1 MTAGEPVVV
10 DGQALLTVTIEEG
23 PLTTVTSATVT
34 GAEAPLA
41 ESAQSIVDGLA
52 GRPFRY
58 GEVDAAVG
66 QIETRYRNAGYNNV
80 QVTPIVT
87 APPDAVSAEVRL
99 DITPGRQQR
108 LSQVLVSGADRTHPG
123 AVVNALGLDS
133 GDPVNFTQWAQ
144 ARKRVFDTNV
154 FRQVDVRPEVLPT
167 PNADGSEAVNAR
179 VTVAE
184 WPTWRLR
191 YGLQLDDR
199 SQADQGDD
207 TSLARRRDL
216 GVVANLQNRNV
227 FGRAF
232 TFGIFGQVGRRLRSG
247 NTYLTFPTLFGRAVQ
262 TNVFAGASRQDV
274 PLDDAEE
281 FFLRRERTQ
290 LSLEQRIRRG
300 RALEIVY
307 GYRVKREVLD
317 ALDPEDPFYL
327 APLTGRFTGTAFIDR
342 RDDPFNASRGWFG
355 SFNAERVTEFESN
368 EDAIKVQGTYYRYQ
382 AVGPVVLASAARVGG
397 SFLSPLSFS
406 ERFFLG
412 GADTVRGYG
421 ESLLGPKTFTGSAR
435 GGNALLILNQEV
447 RVPVYRWIRGVAF
460 VDAGNVFDSN
470 SALSVTNLE
479 VGYGVGLRLHTPFSI
494 FRIDLGIPGT
504 AQFLKRTPRWYFGL
518 GHIF

>member
-1 MTAGEPVVV
+1 V
-10 DGQALLTVTIEEG
+10 
-23 PLTTVTSATVT
+23 
-34 GAEAPLA
+34 
-41 ESAQSIVDGLA
+41 
-52 GRPFRY
+52 Y
-58 GEVDAAVG
+58 
-66 QIETRYRNAGYNNV
+66 
-80 QVTPIVT
+80 
-87 APPDAVSAEVRL
+87 
-99 DITPGRQQR
+99 
-108 LSQVLVSGADRTHPG
+108 
-123 AVVNALGLDS
+123 
-133 GDPVNFTQWAQ
+133 
-144 ARKRVFDTNV
+144 DTNV
-154 FRQVDVRPEVLPT
+154 FRQVDVRPEVLPE
-167 PNADGSEAVNAR
+167 PNADGTEAVNAR
-179 VTVAE
+179 VTVSE

-199 SQADQGDD
+199 SQGEQGDD

-216 GVVANLQNRNV
+216 GVVGNLQNRNV

-232 TFGIFGQVGRRLRSG
+232 TFGVFGQVARRLRSG

-274 PLDDAEE
+274 PLDDSEE

-300 RALEIVY
+300 RSLEIVY
-307 GYRVKREVLD
+307 GYRLKREVLD
-317 ALDPEDPFYL
+317 ALDPDDPFYL
-327 APLTGRFTGTAFIDR
+327 APLTGRFTGSAFVDR
-342 RDDPFNASRGWFG
+342 RDDPFNASRGWFA
-355 SFNAERVTEFESN
+355 SLSAERVTEFESN
-368 EDAIKVQGTYYRYQ
+368 EDAIKVQSSFYRYQ
-382 AVGPVVLASAARVGG
+382 ALGPVLLASAARVGG

-421 ESLLGPKTFTGSAR
+421 ESLIGPKTFTGSAR
-435 GGNALLILNQEV
+435 GGNALLILNQEL
-447 RVPVYRWIRGVAF
+447 RVPLYRWIRGVAF

-494 FRIDLGIPGT
+494 FRVDLGIPATGV
-504 AQFLKRTPRWYFGL
+504 AGQRTRRWYFGL